1 MLDRARI
8 SIWTR
13 INEAVAALGRGE
25 ALSAIFD
32 RLRGV
37 PPAAPER
44 SVGFTIAVIAL
55 AAKMA
60 KADGHVSVG
69 EVSVFRR
76 IFTIP
81 PGEEAN
87 AARVFDLARQDV
99 AGYDAYARKI
109 AAMFDEPGHQVLID
123 LLEGLARIALADGA
137 IHPAEEAF
145 LAEVAGIFGLA
156 AADWRS
162 VRARVV
168 APGSCDPF
176 EVLGLPCGAPV
187 EEARKAWKA
196 AVRETHPDRLA
207 ARGLPPEAVRLGEER
222 LIAVNR
228 AWDTIRGRDA
238 A

>member
-13 INEAVAALGRGE
+13 ISEAVAALGRSEG
-25 ALSAIFD
+25 LGAIFD

-37 PPAAPER
+37 PPTAPER

-60 KADGHVSVG
+60 KADGLVSVG

-81 PGEEAN
+81 PGEEGN

-99 AGYDAYARKI
+99 AGFDAYARKI

-137 IHPAEEAF
+137 LHPAEEVF
-145 LAEVAGIFGLA
+145 LAEVARIFGLA
-156 AADWRS
+156 ETDWRS
-162 VRARVV
+162 IRARVV
-168 APGSCDPF
+168 PAGSCDPF

-187 EEARKAWKA
+187 ETARKAWKA

-207 ARGLPPEAVRLGEER
+207 ARGLPPEAVKLAEER
-222 LIAVNR
+222 LVAVNG
-228 AWDTIRGRDA
+228 AWEAIRQRHA

>member
-1 MLDRARI
+1 M
-8 SIWTR
+8 SVWTR
-13 INEAVAALGRGE
+13 ISEALAALGRGE
-25 ALSAIFD
+25 GLLAIFD

-37 PPAAPER
+37 TPAAPER

-60 KADGHVSVG
+60 KADGRVTVD

-81 PGEEAN
+81 PGEEVN
-87 AARVFDLARQDV
+87 AARVFDFAREDV
-99 AGYDAYARKI
+99 AGFDAYARKI

-123 LLEGLARIALADGA
+123 LLEGLARIALADGDV
-137 IHPAEEAF
+137 HPAEEVF
-145 LAEVAGIFGLA
+145 LAEVARIFGLGGTE
-156 AADWRS
+156 WRA
-162 VRARVV
+162 VRARVMP
-168 APGSCDPF
+168 PGGCDPF

-187 EEARKAWKA
+187 ETARAAWKA
-196 AVRETHPDRLA
+196 AVRENHPDRLA
-207 ARGLPPEAVRLGEER
+207 ARGLPEEALKLAEAR

-228 AWDTIRGRDA
+228 AWDAIRQRDA